1 MLPRVV
7 RIPVAGGSLSLEGR
21 LHEDTDSEPG
31 ALALVAPP
39 HPMYGGNIDS
49 HVVSAMVAAHQSAK
63 RATLAF
69 NFRGVGA
76 SEGTPSADL
85 TQATSDYV
93 AAARTLDGRAPRWL
107 SGYSF
112 GSCAALM
119 AAIELGAEQVLLVAP
134 PLGLLDPELLRAFRG
149 RVAAVV
155 GEDDDY
161 CPVDELRVLMAR
173 ASNGKVEVL
182 EGVDHFFS
190 GGQVK
195 QLAEALP
202 RLIV

>member
-1 MLPRVV
+1 MPSAL
-7 RIPVAGGSLSLEGR
+7 RIPVAGASFRLEGR
-21 LHEDTDSEPG
+21 LHEDADSAAG
-31 ALALVAPP
+31 WLALVAPP
-39 HPMYGGNIDS
+39 HPLYGGSIDNE
-49 HVVSAMVAAHQSAK
+49 VVHALVAAQCAAG

-85 TQATSDYV
+85 SQAASDYV
-93 AAARTLDGRAPRWL
+93 AAARAVEGRVARWL

-112 GSCAALM
+112 GSCAALR
-119 AAIELGAEQVLLVAP
+119 AALELGAEQVLLVAP
-134 PLGLLDPELLRAFRG
+134 PLGMLDRELLCSFRG

-161 CPVDELRVLMAR
+161 CSGKELRLLMAQ
-173 ASNGKVEVL
+173 AKHGKVEVL

-190 GGQVK
+190 GSGVR
-195 QLAEALP
+195 QLREALP
-202 RLIV
+202 RLTA

>member
-1 MLPRVV
+1 MLPGVV
-7 RIPVAGGSLSLEGR
+7 RIAVADGSLSLEGR
-21 LHEDTDSEPG
+21 LHEDAVSASG

-39 HPMYGGNIDS
+39 HPLYGGNIDN
-49 HVVSAMVAAHQSAK
+49 HVVSAIVAAHRAVR

-69 NFRGVGA
+69 NFRGIGT

-85 TQATSDYV
+85 TQAAADYV
-93 AAARTLDGRAPRWL
+93 AAGRSIEGRAPRWL

-119 AAIELGAEQVLLVAP
+119 AGVTLGAEQVLLVAP
-134 PLGLLDPELLRAFRG
+134 PLGLLDPELLRAFDG
-149 RVAAVV
+149 RVVAVA

-161 CPVDELRVLMAR
+161 CPLDALRVLMAR
-173 ASNGKVEVL
+173 ARNGTVEVL

-190 GGQVK
+190 GSQVA
-195 QLAEALP
+195 QLAAALP
-202 RLIV
+202 RLIA